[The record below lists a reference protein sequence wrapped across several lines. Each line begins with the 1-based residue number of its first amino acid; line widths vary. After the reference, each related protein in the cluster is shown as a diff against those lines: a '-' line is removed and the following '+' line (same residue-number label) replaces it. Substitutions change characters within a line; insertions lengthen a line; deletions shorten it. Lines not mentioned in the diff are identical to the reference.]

1 MICTITSCIAKV
13 AANGNHY
20 LDIVAQPAD
29 AWSEPITYRLFG
41 SAERCAALSAT
52 PPKTINLGK
61 VQAKVRSY
69 AWIRTDG
76 TLSAKTDVLS
86 VTCRFSGEEC
96 CDDATRLAEK
106 YLDYLIEQ
114 DKVVLCDDSGFDGMS
129 SME

>member
-52 PPKTINLGK
+52 PPKTINLGR

-69 AWIRTDG
+69 AGYAQTAQLVLRLMYLVSPAG
-76 TLSAKTDVLS
+76 SLAKSAVMTLL
-86 VTCRFSGEEC
+86 G
-96 CDDATRLAEK
+96 
-106 YLDYLIEQ
+106 
-114 DKVVLCDDSGFDGMS
+114 
-129 SME
+129 